1 VVHPPPSALA
11 LAVSAGGIL
20 VFVGTCYLAFR

>member
-1 VVHPPPSALA
+1 MSTGHIKHSLIALA

-20 VFVGTCYLAFR
+20 LS